1 MSNCTVIVSSCDR
14 YSDLWQPFFNLF
26 KKYWPDCIYPVF
38 LITEEKKA
46 DISSVKSLSLGLDKD
61 WSTLMLQS
69 LKEVETPYVLLML
82 EDFFIRKEVDS
93 EKIISLLK
101 SMEKNNLSMLRL
113 IPRPG
118 PTISIAGESR
128 YGSLSIDDSYRVS
141 TQGSLWKV
149 EVLSAL
155 LKAGESAWEF
165 EINGT
170 KRSKEYQNFVSV
182 YRSVLPYYH
191 HVIQGGKWFPW
202 DAWTFSRK
210 NIGVNLSVR
219 KTLNP
224 YETFS
229 WLLGKLYSTVK
240 FWK

>member
-1 MSNCTVIVSSCDR
+1 
-14 YSDLWQPFFNLF
+14 
-26 KKYWPDCIYPVF
+26 
-38 LITEEKKA
+38 
-46 DISSVKSLSLGLDKD
+46 
-61 WSTLMLQS
+61 
-69 LKEVETPYVLLML
+69 
-82 EDFFIRKEVDS
+82 
-93 EKIISLLK
+93 
-101 SMEKNNLSMLRL
+101 LRL

-118 PTISIAGESR
+118 PTGSISGESR
-128 YGSLSIDDSYRVS
+128 YGTISINDSYRVS
-141 TQGSLWKV
+141 TQGALWKV
-149 EVLSAL
+149 EVLSTL

-202 DAWTFSRK
+202 DAWHFNRK

-224 YETFS
+224 YETFY
-229 WLLGKLYSTVK
+229 WLLSKLNSTVK